1 MADDSTGGA
10 DDSTEGAEKP
20 AHVELAFQ
28 VAVSTIGQL
37 EATWLWALKAL
48 EAIVPVAGTTFPLLT
63 LQLAQNIQGA
73 QAALKL
79 LTDALPALQLAANNE
94 ARMAASN
101 PAGAVAIATT
111 ARDALAANLLATATA
126 TTKLTGA
133 ITAAKQAATANIAYL
148 QGIKLLPP

>member
-48 EAIVPVAGTTFPLLT
+48 EAIVPLASTTFPVLS
-63 LQLAQNIQGA
+63 LQLATDIQDA
-73 QAALKL
+73 QKDLDKL
-79 LTDALPALQLAANNE
+79 
-94 ARMAASN
+94 
-101 PAGAVAIATT
+101 IAEFE
-111 ARDALAANLLATATA
+111 NGG
-126 TTKLTGA
+126 TKEPKKTH
-133 ITAAKQAATANIAYL
+133 KKKDKSKK
-148 QGIKLLPP
+148 IK

>member
-28 VAVSTIGQL
+28 VAVSSIGQL

-48 EAIVPVAGTTFPLLT
+48 EGIVPVTATTFPVLA
-63 LQLAQNIQGA
+63 LQLATNIQTA
-73 QAALKL
+73 QAELKV
-79 LTDALPALQLAANNE
+79 LTDALPALQLAADTELGLANANPL
-94 ARMAASN
+94 AA
-101 PAGAVAIATT
+101 ATVATT
-111 ARDALAANLLATATA
+111 ARDALAANLTATTTA
-126 TTKLTGA
+126 TTKLTAA
-133 ITAAKQAATANIAYL
+133 IDDAKLAATANIAYL

>member
-48 EAIVPVAGTTFPLLT
+48 EAIVPVAGTTFPVLA
-63 LQLAQNIQGA
+63 LQLATNIQTA
-73 QAALKL
+73 QAELKV
-79 LTDALPALQLAANNE
+79 LTDALPALQLAATNE
-94 ARMAASN
+94 ANMAASN
-101 PAGAVAIATT
+101 PATAAPVALTC
-111 ARDALAANLLATATA
+111 RNALQLNITDTATA
-126 TTKLTGA
+126 TIKLADA
-133 ITAAKQAATANIAYL
+133 ITAAKTAAATNIAYL
-148 QGIKLLPP
+148 QGIQLLPK